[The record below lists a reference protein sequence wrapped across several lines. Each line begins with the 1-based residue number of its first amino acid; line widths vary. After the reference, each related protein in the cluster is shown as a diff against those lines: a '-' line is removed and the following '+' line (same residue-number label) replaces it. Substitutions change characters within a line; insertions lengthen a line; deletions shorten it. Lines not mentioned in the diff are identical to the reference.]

1 MANGLKR
8 VQYRSDFVPP
18 SDCDTVYYAEMDEAV
33 AYMRIAAAI
42 LILADDSTL
51 RVGSP
56 IIGYGY
62 ISTPKWD
69 DCNEGGYTVDSENGI
84 SLDSIKSLILPDETV
99 FLYGDTNDLFS
110 NCTTLEHI
118 ELPNNLENIGDN
130 MFSGCTGLT
139 SITIPESVSGI
150 GENAFAECDS
160 LSSITIPD
168 SVIYMAY
175 DVFYDCDNLQY
186 VTIGNGMENISD
198 IGLSSIGSLKSLTIG
213 DSVTCIPDGSLSYL
227 SNLETVSLGS
237 SVTDIAGYAFYG
249 CSSLSSITF
258 SADNVYIGD
267 FVFSNCTSLTSI
279 ELPGGMT
286 EINEGL
292 FENCTG
298 LRSIVIPSGV
308 TSVYDT
314 GYPNYGTGP
323 FEGCDNLTNMILGE
337 GMSEIPSHLFDSCTA
352 LESVE
357 IPGSITH
364 LGDYAFNSCSN
375 ISNIILHE
383 GLLSIDAYNLL
394 PNSYYGVE
402 SVGVSLSIPDS
413 VSSIT
418 NTFGYSSLADVT
430 VGSGVTSLR
439 DGIFANCPNLTRI
452 VITGNITE
460 IPAYLVG
467 WQDNSSG
474 NPHSPLRDFD
484 VPASVT
490 LINPS
495 AFYYC
500 ENLSGITMHE
510 GLLEIGMYAFFGC
523 ESLST
528 ITIPSTVSVIGE
540 DCFRACDNLT
550 AIYYTGSATGFPWG
564 ANYATLNPT

>member
-18 SDCDTVYYAEMDEAV
+18 SDCDTVYYAEKDEAV

-56 IIGYGY
+56 IIGNGY
-62 ISTPKWD
+62 ISTPQYD
-69 DCNEGGYTVDSENGI
+69 ECGGGEQTVDTENGI
-84 SLDSIKSLILPDETV
+84 SLNDIKSLILPNETV
-99 FLYGDTNDLFS
+99 FLYGETNELFM

-118 ELPNNLENIGDN
+118 ELPSNLENIGEY
-130 MFSGCTGLT
+130 MFSGCSGLT

-175 DVFYDCDNLQY
+175 SVFDGCDNLQHI
-186 VTIGNGMENISD
+186 TIGNGMENISD
-198 IGLSSIGSLKSLTIG
+198 IGLSSIYSLKSLTIG
-213 DSVTCIPDGSLSYL
+213 DSVTCVPSEGLEYL
-227 SNLETVSLGS
+227 NNLETVSLGS
-237 SVTDIAGYAFYG
+237 SVTDIGSYAFGG
-249 CSSLSSITF
+249 CSSLSSITI
-258 SADNVYIGD
+258 SADDVYIGE
-267 FVFSNCTSLTSI
+267 FAFSNCTSLTSI
-279 ELPGGMT
+279 ELPGAMT
-286 EINEGL
+286 AINEGL
-292 FENCTG
+292 FENCSG
-298 LRSIVIPSGV
+298 LRNIVIPSGI
-308 TSVYDT
+308 TSVYNAS
-314 GYPNYGTGP
+314 YPNDGTAP
-323 FEGCDNLTNMILGE
+323 FEGCSNLTSITLGE
-337 GMSEIPSHLFDSCTA
+337 GMSEIPSYLFDSCTA
-352 LESVE
+352 LESIE
-357 IPGSITH
+357 IPDSITH
-364 LGDYAFNSCSN
+364 LGGGAFYSCSN

-394 PNSYYGVE
+394 PNTYYGDE

-418 NTFGYSSLADVT
+418 STFGYSTLADVT
-430 VGSGVTSLR
+430 VGSGVTSLEE
-439 DGIFANCPNLTRI
+439 GIFANCTNLTRI

-460 IPAYLVG
+460 IPSYFVG

-474 NPHSPLRDFD
+474 NPHSPLRNFD

-490 LINPS
+490 SINSS

-510 GLLEIGMYAFFGC
+510 GLLEIGDYAFFGC

-528 ITIPSTVSVIGE
+528 ITIPSTVSAIGE
-540 DCFRACDNLT
+540 YCFGECTSLT

-564 ANYATLNPT
+564 AGNATLNPT